1 MSIAVVLVS
10 AGKGE
15 RLGANIPKA
24 AVKIGAKSLLE
35 IALSNIV
42 EFAPDQLVVVAPAER
57 LQEFREISEQYFPAA
72 EVVIGGSTRQESVA
86 NGLELVNTDLVL
98 VHDAA
103 RSLTPSAV
111 FRSVADALAEH
122 SCAVPVLA
130 IADTVKQIQGEFVEG
145 TVDRGNLRLSQTP
158 QGFRVSEL
166 RTALGNAQEVFTD
179 EAALMEA
186 AGHKVAIVS
195 GDERSFKITTPG
207 DLERAAMMLGEVTT
221 GIGVDAHAFSD
232 SGLLVLGCLSWAEL
246 PKLEGHSDGDSVAH
260 AIVDALLSAAGL
272 GDIGS
277 NFGVDRPE
285 FRGAS
290 GEVFISGAL
299 ELLAAHDYEPVNV
312 SVQIVADRPKIGPR
326 RTELEQKLSGL
337 VGARVSVLATTTDG
351 LGFLADSKGVAAV
364 ATALIR
370 KRG

>member
-1 MSIAVVLVS
+1 MLVS

-15 RLGANIPKA
+15 RLGANMPKA
-24 AVKIGAKSLLE
+24 AVKIGSRSLLE

-42 EFAPDQLVVVAPAER
+42 DFAPDQLVVVAPTER
-57 LQEFREISEQYFPAA
+57 LEEFQEISKRYFPAVI
-72 EVVIGGSTRQESVA
+72 VVAGGATRQESVS
-86 NGLELVNTDLVL
+86 NGLEQVTSNLVL

-103 RSLTPSAV
+103 RSLTPSHV
-111 FRSVADALAEH
+111 FRAVATALEVE
-122 SCAVPVLA
+122 SCAIPVLA
-130 IADTVKQIQGEFVEG
+130 IPDTVKQIQGQFVEG

-158 QGFRVSEL
+158 QGFRVAAL
-166 RTALGNAQEVFTD
+166 REALGNAQEDFTD

-186 AGHKVAIVS
+186 AGHRVVTVQ
-195 GDERSFKITTPG
+195 GDERSFKITTPA
-207 DLERAAMMLGEVTT
+207 DLERAAMMLGEVST

-232 SGLLVLGCLSWAEL
+232 SGSLVLGCLTWPEF

-260 AIVDALLSAAGL
+260 AIVDSLLSAAGL

-299 ELLAAHDYEPVNV
+299 ELLATHGYEPVNV
-312 SVQIVADRPKIGPR
+312 AVQIVADRPKIGPR
-326 RTELEQKLSGL
+326 RAELEQKLSGHL
-337 VGARVSVLATTTDG
+337 GAKVSVLATTTDG